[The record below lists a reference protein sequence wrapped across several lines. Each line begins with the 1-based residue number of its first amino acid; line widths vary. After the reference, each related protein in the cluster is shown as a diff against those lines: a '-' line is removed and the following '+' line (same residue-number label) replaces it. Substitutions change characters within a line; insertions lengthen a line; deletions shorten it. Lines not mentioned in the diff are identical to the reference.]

1 MGCGKLDGGGG
12 WGARSI
18 TRAGVGFS
26 AKILKQSGSGSISGA
41 PAETNG
47 GGNGGGY

>member
-12 WGARSI
+12 WGACSI
-18 TRAGVGFS
+18 TRAGVRFW
-26 AKILKQSGSGSISGA
+26 AKILKRSGSGSISGA

>member
-1 MGCGKLDGGGG
+1 MGCGKSDGGGVRD
-12 WGARSI
+12 AHSI
-18 TRAGVGFS
+18 THVGVGFW
-26 AKILKQSGSGSISGA
+26 AKILKRSGSGSISGA